1 MRQWRG
7 RADPTCLLD
16 ALTAALLS
24 AGGICLALF
33 LAGQRQS
40 LGVCLAL
47 AAGQALLCLAAGR
60 RWWVLPALALGAGA
74 AFGLWT
80 LQAGWES
87 VRAAL
92 VRAWAWIA
100 AGMPAGGDL
109 EPLRLPVLG
118 LCTLPV
124 TLAFYALARR
134 WLPVAL
140 PALYALA
147 LGLAA
152 YLADLPA
159 AEGVLLCALGGA
171 MLCLPRAMASLG
183 QDGLPRRYGQALAL
197 PLAAACLAGAFFFV
211 PREDGAW
218 RSEPV
223 RAVFSDVED
232 FYNYYI
238 GGAAGGS
245 ARGRAELN
253 PLGTRLGGDLHL
265 TDEPVLR
272 VRSDDPFPLL
282 TGAIED
288 TYNGSQWYQGW
299 RNGRFRFD
307 SLLWRGRRAA
317 VYLDALPLGGREARA
332 LYEAMTCQAE
342 MEVTVLRSDYSLFFA
357 GRPTSLRL
365 GRGAEAIVYFNLAG
379 ELFAGAWVPR
389 GFSYAVTSVQF
400 CRSAPGFDENMARL
414 LALTEG
420 LEDPYEA
427 EIRARYTHL
436 PESLPESVRAL
447 AREIAQGSA
456 NDYEAMCRIEAWL
469 RENCT
474 YTETPGDPPEGV
486 DFVAHFLETREGYCT
501 YYASAMAV
509 LARCCGLPSRYVT
522 GYGLAR
528 DGESAYYAARGT
540 SAHAWAEVYFHGVGW
555 VPFDPLNWSAERA
568 QAAETQAQE
577 PAATP
582 APTPAPARATA
593 TAQPTPQPEAAFPR
607 EDFRGLAQAAL
618 RAAGV
623 GLALAALWLL
633 YRFLLGRKARAF
645 ALERLVR
652 KQGRK
657 GAGQALCADLER
669 QMALYNLGRAAG
681 ETLAAWAQR
690 VDRSLPL
697 GEGAPTCAQAVEVC
711 ERLLYAE
718 RTPDQEELQT
728 LWAYHDAVERA
739 LRAALGRSY
748 FWRRA
753 LR

>member
-33 LAGQRQS
+33 LAGQGQS

-80 LQAGWES
+80 LQAGWEP

-100 AGMPAGGDL
+100 AGLPAGGDL

-332 LYEAMTCQAE
+332 LYEAMTRQAE

-414 LALTEG
+414 LALTKG

-501 YYASAMAV
+501 
-509 LARCCGLPSRYVT
+509 
-522 GYGLAR
+522 
-528 DGESAYYAARGT
+528 
-540 SAHAWAEVYFHGVGW
+540 
-555 VPFDPLNWSAERA
+555 
-568 QAAETQAQE
+568 
-577 PAATP
+577 
-582 APTPAPARATA
+582 
-593 TAQPTPQPEAAFPR
+593 
-607 EDFRGLAQAAL
+607 
-618 RAAGV
+618 
-623 GLALAALWLL
+623 
-633 YRFLLGRKARAF
+633 
-645 ALERLVR
+645 
-652 KQGRK
+652 
-657 GAGQALCADLER
+657 
-669 QMALYNLGRAAG
+669 
-681 ETLAAWAQR
+681 
-690 VDRSLPL
+690 
-697 GEGAPTCAQAVEVC
+697 
-711 ERLLYAE
+711 
-718 RTPDQEELQT
+718 
-728 LWAYHDAVERA
+728 
-739 LRAALGRSY
+739 
-748 FWRRA
+748 
-753 LR
+753 